1 MNGSPNWKR
10 NTFLLAFA
18 MIGTSASYTMLIPF
32 LPLYLLDLG
41 TPAEAVTIWSGAVFS
56 ITFLIAAVMEPV
68 WGKFADEYGKKRMA
82 VRAAIG
88 LTVAYFLGGLVTS
101 PWELLGLRAVQGFA
115 NGFFPEPFR

>member
-1 MNGSPNWKR
+1 MEKKYFFVSIC
-10 NTFLLAFA
+10 

-56 ITFLIAAVMEPV
+56 ITFLIAAVMAPV

-101 PWELLGLRAVQGFA
+101 PWELLGVRAVQGFA
-115 NGFFPEPFR
+115 NGFFPESFR

>member
-41 TPAEAVTIWSGAVFS
+41 TPAEAVTI
-56 ITFLIAAVMEPV
+56 
-68 WGKFADEYGKKRMA
+68 
-82 VRAAIG
+82 
-88 LTVAYFLGGLVTS
+88 
-101 PWELLGLRAVQGFA
+101 
-115 NGFFPEPFR
+115 